1 MPQCAPADV
10 SGTAH
15 LPHATAPIGDWI
27 SDGPGFVLGGK
38 GIRATRLYLL
48 KPKTRRSWTYTF

>member
-38 GIRATRLYLL
+38 GIRASDYI
-48 KPKTRRSWTYTF
+48 S